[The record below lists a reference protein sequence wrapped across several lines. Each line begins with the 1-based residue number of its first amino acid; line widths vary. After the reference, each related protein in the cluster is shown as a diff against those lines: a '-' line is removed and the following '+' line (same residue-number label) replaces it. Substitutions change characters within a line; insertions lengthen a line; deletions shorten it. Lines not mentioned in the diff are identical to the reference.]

1 MKSSIKGKVLHII
14 RYKAIKTGLTELE
27 AKSILSK
34 VVSSNKT
41 TESLIEFYNSSF
53 ITNKDLLQFVN
64 DEVKPKKKKKILKQ
78 VNYATFFLKE
88 DDFILNPS
96 LRIYSPV
103 NRIFNGLENSRLNN
117 SVSPD
122 LRTTPRTNRL
132 KNTIAESVFTEVN
145 IKKDHN
151 EEDYFKSRA
160 QLAKSSL
167 NSAFKETPQLIQKT
181 NSSENKNIQN
191 DKSTPEFIKYK

>member
-1 MKSSIKGKVLHII
+1 MKSSIKGKDLHNI

-27 AKSILSK
+27 AKSILSR

-122 LRTTPRTNRL
+122 IRTTPRTNRL

-145 IKKDHN
+145 IN
-151 EEDYFKSRA
+151 R
-160 QLAKSSL
+160 
-167 NSAFKETPQLIQKT
+167 
-181 NSSENKNIQN
+181 
-191 DKSTPEFIKYK
+191 